1 MSRLASIAGENG
13 PCQGELEGVHLV
25 PLLEVSGKR
34 VCDTPFG
41 VDVPPGRTNVTVLV

>member
-1 MSRLASIAGENG
+1 
-13 PCQGELEGVHLV
+13 
-25 PLLEVSGKR
+25 VSGKR